1 MSNINEYYDK
11 IRKNGFR
18 LTNNRIAIIEI
29 LENQH
34 LTFKELQNELN
45 KRGFHNISSIYNN
58 LEFLVKENIIV
69 ELHVNNETY
78 YDLAVYNPGHN
89 ENSHI
94 HVIDHKTNK
103 IIDVKSN
110 DIIDYIKNHKD
121 FKNLNLDYVRIIAG
135 KNYER

>member
-1 MSNINEYYDK
+1 MSNINKYFDK

-34 LTFKELQNELN
+34 LTFKELQKELN
-45 KRGFHNISSIYNN
+45 KRGFHNVSSIYNN
-58 LEFLVKENIIV
+58 LDFLVRENIIV
-69 ELHVNNETY
+69 ELHVVNETY

-89 ENSHI
+89 EYSHI

-103 IIDVKSN
+103 IIDVKSD
-110 DIIDYIKNHKD
+110 DIINYIKNHKD
-121 FKNLNLDYVRIIAG
+121 FKDLNLDYVKIIGG
-135 KNYER
+135 KNYEK